1 MARVFDP
8 GAKQS
13 LRHFGRAMRPPRLFD
28 DKTPGRRQRR
38 SSLRRMVAAAALAS
52 IGMVLWNDGH
62 GGTEWIGAIPGVIAL
77 VVAAAGFRA
86 LFASQEPTVTCAG
99 CGAVGWVEDVKAHGG
114 RCPHCG
120 ATQFRADGHWRRGSG
135 DFDMSSSSSSGDS
148 VITGAALCAG
158 IYCVAGDNDFGGDSS
173 GDSGDSGGDGGGG
186 DGGGGD

>member
-1 MARVFDP
+1 MAHVFDP
-8 GAKQS
+8 GARQS

-28 DKTPGRRQRR
+28 EKTPRRRQRR

-52 IGMVLWNDGH
+52 IGMTIWSEGH
-62 GGTEWIGAIPGVIAL
+62 RGAEWIGAISGVIAF
-77 VVAAAGFRA
+77 VVAAAGLRA
-86 LFASQEPTVTCAG
+86 LFTPQEPTVTCAG

-120 ATQFRADGHWRRGSG
+120 ATRFRADGRWRRGSG
-135 DFDMSSSSSSGDS
+135 DFDMGSSSSDS

-173 GDSGDSGGDGGGG
+173 GDSGDSGGDGGG